1 MPAAQFWRGDEP
13 FEVAGLLRREG
24 FELSMV
30 FPLNAG
36 AFRVG
41 AMLVLGLP
49 DEEHISSVLDLLKNL
64 SAIVALVL
72 RNSFLFERQ
81 EEIIQERTAELS
93 ASEGKYRTLIESA
106 NDAVFIH
113 EIEEDG
119 MPGPFIE
126 VNELAC
132 RRLGYSRE
140 ELVRMTP
147 MELDDPRYRDRIAL
161 AMERLLKDG
170 HAVFE
175 TAQIAKDGRSIPV
188 EVSTRVLEL
197 KGKRLLFSIVRD
209 ITERKRAE
217 DAQQRERAL
226 LRCII
231 DSASDLIYIKD
242 RDGVYLC
249 CNKASE
255 KFIGLSESE
264 QIGKTDLDFFD
275 REKAEVIQKLDRQ
288 VLAEGKPLRVEEW
301 VTDREGDRVLF
312 DSLKAPYY
320 GPNGEVMG
328 LVGISRDITER
339 KRAEEERLAYLRLFE
354 SMDRVNRA
362 LQGTTNLEQMMSD
375 VLYVVLSIF
384 ESDRAFLMYPCD
396 PEAAAWQVPMER
408 TRPEYPGALA
418 LGLVMPMDEEVAETL
433 RILLNSDGPVK
444 FGPGTGHPLPTDV
457 SERFRFKS
465 RMSTALYPR
474 VGKPWQFGIHQCS
487 YPRVW
492 TPEEE
497 RLLQEIGRRLE
508 DGLTSLLAHR
518 DLRESEA
525 RYRQIV
531 DTATEGIWMVGPD
544 SMTTFVNAR
553 MAEILGCSGEEII
566 GRPLTDFMFEEDTPD
581 HLRKMKNRR
590 QGMSES
596 YERRFRRQDGQVV
609 WTHVSA
615 TSIFDAEHNF
625 LGSFAMF
632 TDITERKRMETEL
645 KESEARYR
653 YSSNLLASILES
665 AVSVSVYALDREYRY
680 LAFNRRH
687 REGAK
692 RLWGEDITV
701 GMSIL
706 DAIDTYEHREFC
718 RQGFD
723 KVLEGR
729 SYFVESREVI
739 SGDGRQ
745 TVEYRDNYGS
755 PIFNDDGDV
764 VGLTVFAID
773 ITERKRAEEEIRHLK
788 NYFANIIDSMPS
800 ILVGMDRNE
809 IVTQWNRQAADI
821 TGIPATEAVGRTI
834 TDLFPDFSPWIK
846 GMLSEID
853 QQRPASMEKLLIE
866 KQGELRFYDLML
878 YPLIRNGV
886 EGAVIRIE
894 DATERTRVQELM
906 IQTEKMISV
915 GGLAAGMAHEINN
928 PLGIITQAAQNI
940 ERRVSPGLPAN
951 RKAAEDLGVSLEV
964 INAYLEKRQIPE
976 FIGSIRTAG
985 FRAAKIVANMLQFS
999 RCAGTA
1005 MQPVSLAGIIDQ
1017 ALELAAG
1024 DYDLKKKFDFRSI
1037 EIIRDYAPDM
1047 PEVPMVA
1054 VEMEQVMLNLLKNAA
1069 QAMTLDPPGRRPRI
1083 TLRLRCEERYALIE
1097 VEDNGPGMAEDV
1109 RRRVFEPF
1117 FTTKEPGLGTGL
1129 GLSVSYMIVTQNHK
1143 GLMEVE
1149 SKPGR
1154 GTCFRVRLPLS
1165 KESIHE

>member
-1 MPAAQFWRGDEP
+1 MIKETNDAHFNRILVVDDTSANLLLLTDFLTEHGYIVHPASDGELA
-13 FEVAGLLRREG
+13 LRFVR
-24 FELSMV
+24 SI
-30 FPLNAG
+30 
-36 AFRVG
+36 
-41 AMLVLGLP
+41 LP
-49 DEEHISSVLDLLKNL
+49 DLILLD
-64 SAIVALVL
+64 I
-72 RNSFLFERQ
+72 R
-81 EEIIQERTAELS
+81 
-93 ASEGKYRTLIESA
+93 
-106 NDAVFIH
+106 
-113 EIEEDG
+113 
-119 MPGPFIE
+119 MPGMDGYE
-126 VNELAC
+126 VC
-132 RRLGYSRE
+132 RRLKA
-140 ELVRMTP
+140 
-147 MELDDPRYRDRIAL
+147 D
-161 AMERLLKDG
+161 ER
-170 HAVFE
+170 
-175 TAQIAKDGRSIPV
+175 TRSIPIIFI
-188 EVSTRVLEL
+188 SVLEDECDKV
-197 KGKRLLFSIVRD
+197 KGFQAGGVDYITKPFQPEEILARVRTHLNLRELAENLEQKVIERTEELMIANQRLRQEIAD
-209 ITERKRAE
+209 RKRAE
-217 DAQQRERAL
+217 EVQQRESAL

-242 RDGVYLC
+242 RDSVYLR

-264 QIGKTDLDFFD
+264 QIGKTDFD
-275 REKAEVIQKLDRQ
+275 LFDGEKAEVIQKRDRQ
-288 VLAEGKPLRVEEW
+288 VLAEGNPLRIEEW
-301 VTDREGDRVLF
+301 VTDRDGGRMLF
-312 DSLKAPYY
+312 DTLKTPYY

-339 KRAEEERLAYLRLFE
+339 KRAEEERLAHLRLLE
-354 SMDRVNRA
+354 GMDRVNRA
-362 LQGTTNLEQMMSD
+362 MQGTTNLEQMMSD
-375 VLYVVLSIF
+375 VLDVALSIF
-384 ESDRAFLMYPCD
+384 DCDRAFLFYPCD
-396 PEAAAWQVPMER
+396 PEASAWQVPMER
-408 TRPEYPGALA
+408 NRPEYPGALA
-418 LGLVMPMDEEVAETL
+418 LGLVMPMDEEVSEQL

-444 FGPGTGHPLPTDV
+444 FGPGTGHLLPTEV

-465 RMSTALYPR
+465 FMSMALYPR

-525 RYRQIV
+525 RYRRIV
-531 DTATEGIWMVGPD
+531 DTATEGIWVVGPD
-544 SMTTFVNAR
+544 AMTTFVNAR
-553 MAEILGCSGEEII
+553 MAEMLGCSGKEMI
-566 GRPLTDFMFEEDTPD
+566 GRPLTDFMFEEDAPD
-581 HLRKMKNRR
+581 HLRKMENRR
-590 QGMSES
+590 KGMSES
-596 YERRFRRQDGQVV
+596 YERRFRRQDGQTV

-615 TSIFDAEHNF
+615 TPIFDAEHHF
-625 LGSFAMF
+625 IGSFAMF

-645 KESEARYR
+645 KESEGRYR

-692 RLWGEDITV
+692 RLWGADITV

-706 DAIDTYEHREFC
+706 DAIDTCEHREFC

-755 PIFNDDGDV
+755 PIFNDEGDV

-773 ITERKRAEEEIRHLK
+773 ITERKRAEEEIRRLK
-788 NYFANIIDSMPS
+788 NYLANIIDSMPS

-809 IVTQWNRQAADI
+809 TVTQWNRQAEQI
-821 TGIPATEAVGRTI
+821 SGIPATEAVGRPI
-834 TDLFPDFSPWIK
+834 TELLPDFSPWIK
-846 GMLSEID
+846 GMRSEIE

-866 KQGELRFYDLML
+866 KEGKRRFYDVML
-878 YPLIRNGV
+878 YPLISNGV
-886 EGAVIRIE
+886 EGAVVRIE
-894 DATERTRVQELM
+894 DATERARIQELM
-906 IQTEKMISV
+906 IQSEKMMSV

-940 ERRVSPGLPAN
+940 ERRVSPELPAN
-951 RKAAEDLGVSLEV
+951 RKAAEELGVSLEG
-964 INAYLEKRQIPE
+964 IKAYFEKRRIPE
-976 FIGSIRTAG
+976 FIGSIREASL
-985 FRAAKIVANMLQFS
+985 RASRIIANMLQFS
-999 RCAGTA
+999 RCAGTTI
-1005 MQPVSLAGIIDQ
+1005 QPASLGVIIEQ
-1017 ALELAAG
+1017 ALELAGG

-1047 PEVPMVA
+1047 PEVPMVV

-1069 QAMTLDPPGRRPRI
+1069 QAMILNPPDRRPRL
-1083 TLRLRCEERYALIE
+1083 TLRLRREERYALIE
-1097 VEDNGPGMAEDV
+1097 VEDNGPGMEEEV

-1129 GLSVSYMIVTQNHK
+1129 GLSVSYMIITQNHK
-1143 GLMEVE
+1143 GLMEAE

-1154 GTCFRVRLPLS
+1154 GACFRVRLPLS